1 MRDGDGEEET
11 DVLLLKFGDELAKRG
26 EERRLLLEFMEGGIL
41 GKLTKVEEGEAEEM
55 DIVSVT
61 RKKPLSFLEGGRG
74 GEKPHTQAAAQFD
87 WFTILDASATPI
99 QERVCL
105 TS

>member
-1 MRDGDGEEET
+1 VRDGDGEEET
-11 DVLLLKFGDELAKRG
+11 ETEVLLLKFGDELAKRG

-41 GKLTKVEEGEAEEM
+41 VKITKVLNKERQRWILVTSSSSSSQASPSQTQFGWF
-55 DIVSVT
+55 SV
-61 RKKPLSFLEGGRG
+61 
-74 GEKPHTQAAAQFD
+74 
-87 WFTILDASATPI
+87 LDASATPI